1 MKARIC
7 ESPKSAPGSPRA
19 NCTYRLNDIAP
30 ISMNT
35 VPTYCAAGEKPA
47 NELSWLPM
55 PPVASVVIA
64 CTAPSKADMPD
75 HT

>member
-1 MKARIC
+1 
-7 ESPKSAPGSPRA
+7 
-19 NCTYRLNDIAP
+19 
-30 ISMNT
+30 MNT